1 MYYLL
6 IILILFLYYRLS
18 QQPLALRAKKENTYA
33 IIICVVLVL
42 MAAFRS
48 DLVGADTPGY
58 RYDYESLD
66 QYSSF
71 QQLVERYTLY
81 YMGYFA
87 TSKLFHMAGLPVQVW
102 FGFIEAFYLFTL
114 MKLVNKFSKDK
125 IFSLLVFTTIGLF
138 YFSMAGLKQTFASS
152 MMMLAFIAFI
162 DKKYWLT
169 AILFFLT
176 YYTHQAALIMLAAFP
191 LYFIRKVKWLIPASL
206 VMVVLIYLYSYLFMA
221 TMVDLLEN
229 EKWESYLVT
238 DSGYSSVTLIFYS
251 VITLIAGLNIKQYNA
266 TDPVFAK
273 FILALSIIGCGLQI
287 LAGVSPSLFRLAY
300 LYTPFM
306 MILLP
311 NATYYSK
318 NKPVVRIVLMA
329 SMIFYFL
336 YTNRHQPYSFIWNQ

>member
-6 IILILFLYYRLS
+6 ILLILFLYSRLS
-18 QQPLALRAKKENTYA
+18 NQPLELRAKKENTYA
-33 IIICVVLVL
+33 FIICVVLVL
-42 MAAFRS
+42 LAAFRS
-48 DLVGADTPGY
+48 DAVGADTLGY
-58 RYDYESLD
+58 RIDYKGLGYYQTFQD
-66 QYSSF
+66 LADRYSIF
-71 QQLVERYTLY
+71 YI
-81 YMGYFA
+81 GYFGL
-87 TSKLFHMAGLPVQVW
+87 SKLFYMAGMPVQVW

-114 MKLVNKFSKDK
+114 MILVNKFSKDK

-138 YFSMAGLKQTFASS
+138 TFSLAGLKQTLASS
-152 MMMLAFIAFI
+152 IMMLAFIAFI

-169 AILFFLT
+169 AILVFLT

-206 VMVVLIYLYSYLFMA
+206 VMVVLIYSYSYLFMT
-221 TMVDLLEN
+221 TMVEFLEN
-229 EKWESYLVT
+229 EKWEDYLVT

-273 FILALSIIGCGLQI
+273 FFLALSIIGCGLQI

-300 LYTPFM
+300 LYIPFM

-318 NKPVVRIVLMA
+318 NKQIVRIVLMV
-329 SMIFYFL
+329 SIIFYFL
-336 YTNRHQPYSFIWNQ
+336 YTGRHGQYSFVKLF